1 MRATVS
7 GRRRP
12 FARSVTVLLAS
23 ALSPMAQAAVPGP
36 NTTTAAPANTTA
48 PASPAAGGGLPRE
61 VSVSAALTKMIG
73 DTILELRGFDQ
84 RDTTAEARTCATL
97 ARAARSDGWC
107 GRSAFDVESP
117 LRDKPGTLR
126 LQIVAPSRV
135 TGTGQV
141 ATGSLTARLESSCA
155 AADAA
160 AADKAAADGITV
172 EVRPERGPC
181 RVTLTAFAAEPG
193 EYRATVR
200 VRDATGG
207 FDQSSTLTARAASG
221 VWIAL
226 AYLMLGGGIGALLA
240 FLRNGFRSRSATF
253 GAALREAQRYDVAAS
268 LALGSQLVP
277 PEREGLLGKEVAAYL
292 ADARA
297 GRSTDLG
304 GPKLVDRITALNAWA
319 ATAQRA
325 RALEA
330 GNLAPLRGA
339 FSTALS
345 DVLEGQTPGARLPA
359 LAADLEAALDTQ
371 ANGGNDTVAAAGLA
385 QEMMEAVPPPDL
397 NPLVLIGVQ
406 SLEQLSWR
414 TFLAGLAE
422 TAATFVLFAVG
433 ALLVVWVDNA
443 AWGTPRDV
451 LNMILVGAGA
461 FLGSAGIRGLKDEAR
476 I

>member
-1 MRATVS
+1 MV
-7 GRRRP
+7 
-12 FARSVTVLLAS
+12 
-23 ALSPMAQAAVPGP
+23 QAAVPGR
-36 NTTTAAPANTTA
+36 NITAAAPADTTA
-48 PASPAAGGGLPRE
+48 PASPAAGGGLPKGA
-61 VSVSAALTKMIG
+61 SVPAASTKMIG
-73 DTILELRGFDQ
+73 DTILELRGFGQ
-84 RDTTAEARTCATL
+84 PDTAAEADTCGTL
-97 ARAARSDGWC
+97 ARAAGNDGWC
-107 GRSAFDVESP
+107 GQFAFDVESP
-117 LRDKPGTLR
+117 ARDKPATLR
-126 LQIVAPSRV
+126 LQIVAPVRV

-141 ATGSLTARLESSCA
+141 ATEALIARLESSCA
-155 AADAA
+155 V
-160 AADKAAADGITV
+160 AADKAAADAITV
-172 EVRPERGPC
+172 EVRPEAGPC

-221 VWIAL
+221 VWVAL
-226 AYLMLGGGIGALLA
+226 AYLVLGGGIGGLLA
-240 FLRNGFRSRSATF
+240 FLRNGFRSRAATF

-268 LALGSQLVP
+268 LALSSQLVP
-277 PEREGLLGKEVAAYL
+277 PERQALLGKEVAAYL
-292 ADARA
+292 ADAKA
-297 GRSTDLG
+297 GRSTDTG

-330 GNLAPLRGA
+330 GNLTPLRAA
-339 FSTALS
+339 FATALS
-345 DVLEGQTPGARLPA
+345 DVLDGQTPGARLPA

-371 ANGGNDTVAAAGLA
+371 ANGGNNTAAAAGLA
-385 QEMMEAVPPPDL
+385 QASIEAVPPPDL
-397 NPLVLIGVQ
+397 NPLILIGVQ
-406 SLEQLSWR
+406 SLEQLSRR

-433 ALLVVWVDNA
+433 ALLVVWIDNA